1 MVEKEIEKTKEKLK
15 EAEEGKMEN
24 IHLEDLFWEIK
35 QWEILGKDQKFYQKK
50 SERR

>member
-24 IHLEDLFWEIK
+24 IHLEDLFWKIK
-35 QWEILGKDQKFYQKK
+35 QWEILGKDPEFYKK
-50 SERR
+50 RNKGR